1 MPGGRHRHAINVRA
15 DGLSTVLGPLMRDA
29 AVQAALLVDIDSGMV
44 LDCCGRESAGTVVD
58 QEQLGAAHGD
68 LMRLAL
74 GPAFGPGA
82 DDPGRPEPECEIVIG
97 LDERRHLVLRRVRD
111 PHGDRLALSVLIDGP
126 PRVLRRTRRRLRDVS
141 AAALTAGPTTSL
153 RPIEGEWHPGALP
166 SPPPAPAPPR
176 PAVAPMRVPAPAVP
190 ALSMVPVVPR
200 FLQTTRIPDP
210 AAAPDPATGAAPKP
224 GATMPAIPAPTRSSD
239 PTSAN
244 PATFATARPVS
255 PAAAQ
260 QLIPLRPP
268 APPSALPPPH
278 QRDAPDE

>member
-15 DGLSTVLGPLMRDA
+15 DGLRTVLGPLMRDP

-74 GPAFGPGA
+74 GSAFGPGA
-82 DDPGRPEPECEIVIG
+82 DDPGRPDPECEIVIG

-153 RPIEGEWHPGALP
+153 RPIEGEWQPGALP
-166 SPPPAPAPPR
+166 SPAGSGAAPAR
-176 PAVAPMRVPAPAVP
+176 RGAGAGTRAERAG
-190 ALSMVPVVPR
+190 AEHGAGGAR
-200 FLQTTRIPDP
+200 FLQTTRILQP
-210 AAAPDPATGAAPKP
+210 AAAPDPATSAAPKP
-224 GATMPAIPAPTRSSD
+224 GATMPAIPAPRD
-239 PTSAN
+239 
-244 PATFATARPVS
+244 RR
-255 PAAAQ
+255 
-260 QLIPLRPP
+260 I
-268 APPSALPPPH
+268 PPPRTRRH
-278 QRDAPDE
+278 SRPRVR